1 MDPDNILVQDIA
13 GRLEL
18 EGMSDPRPDDILH
31 TYSDYSGE
39 HKDIGGRMMI
49 HRKNEAG
56 ETEIF
61 NRGYYSSV
69 LDKHRKNGLFFEGE
83 AIKIKP
89 DKRV

>member
-1 MDPDNILVQDIA
+1 
-13 GRLEL
+13 
-18 EGMSDPRPDDILH
+18 
-31 TYSDYSGE
+31 
-39 HKDIGGRMMI
+39 MI

-56 ETEIF
+56 GKEIF

-89 DKRV
+89 DTRV